1 MELFQNYAHPRPMR
15 PAHEANVTMSPNAPG
30 APDPNILSAAGV
42 WTLAG
47 DRLIITVRD
56 WPATILVPTGQV
68 RLLAVDLPLPSH
80 AKRIAALPFAIEDR
94 IAEPVD
100 SVHLA
105 LGEAIAPGRYL
116 VAVVRH
122 DLMARWIAQAEEA
135 GIGHAAMVPDVLTL
149 PRPREGWAV
158 SQSGGRAAVR
168 DADGTG
174 FEVPAPL
181 LRSAWEA
188 AGKPPV
194 TSYGEALP
202 DDMQRSAAALD
213 PALFGPAAG
222 AAVSALNLR
231 QGAYAVRK
239 TGGSPLWRK
248 FAWVAA
254 LGIAAHIVI
263 SIGDTIML
271 RSIAD
276 RREAET
282 RAAAALAAP
291 GVALGD
297 DLAGTV
303 TGLLPT
309 GGGGQVPQL
318 FLPLVTRVSGALGPL
333 SGSFAV
339 RAMTFEGRMLTLD
352 LDPNPDASLAGRIE
366 AALKGAGVGAQV
378 VRSPEGAIRITASAA

>member
-1 MELFQNYAHPRPMR
+1 
-15 PAHEANVTMSPNAPG
+15 MSLNTPG
-30 APDPNILSAAGV
+30 APDPSEPPAAGV

-80 AKRIAALPFAIEDR
+80 AKRVAALPFAIEDR

-105 LGEAIAPGRYL
+105 LGEQIAPGRYL
-116 VAVVRH
+116 VGVVRH
-122 DLMARWIAQAEEA
+122 ELMGRWIAQAEEA

-149 PRPREGWAV
+149 PRPAEGWAV
-158 SQSGGRAAVR
+158 SQVGERAAVR
-168 DADGTG
+168 DAEGTG

-181 LRSAWEA
+181 LRPAWEA
-188 AGKPPV
+188 ADRPAV
-194 TSYGEALP
+194 TSYGERLP
-202 DDMQRSAAALD
+202 DDMQKASATLD
-213 PALFGPAAG
+213 PASFGAAAG
-222 AAVSALNLR
+222 AAVGALNLR

-239 TGGSPLWRK
+239 AAGSSLWRK

-254 LGIAAHIVI
+254 IGIAAHVVI
-263 SIGDTIML
+263 ALGDVIML
-271 RSIAD
+271 RAIAD

-282 RAAAALAAP
+282 RATAALAAP

-303 TGLLPT
+303 TGLLPS
-309 GGGGQVPQL
+309 GGGQVPQV

-333 SGSFAV
+333 SGAFVV
-339 RAMTFEGRMLTLD
+339 RAMTFEGKLLTLD
-352 LDPNPDASLAGRIE
+352 LDASSDATLAGRIE
-366 AALKGAGVGAQV
+366 AALKAGGVGAQV

>member
-1 MELFQNYAHPRPMR
+1 
-15 PAHEANVTMSPNAPG
+15 MSPTTLG
-30 APDPNILSAAGV
+30 APDPSEPPAAGV

-80 AKRIAALPFAIEDR
+80 ARRVAALPFAIEDR

-105 LGEAIAPGRYL
+105 LGEQLSPGRYL
-116 VAVVRH
+116 VGVVRH
-122 DLMARWIAQAEEA
+122 EVMARWIAQAEEA

-149 PRPREGWAV
+149 PRPAQGWAV

-168 DADGTG
+168 DADGIG
-174 FEVPAPL
+174 FEVPAAL
-181 LRSAWEA
+181 LRPAWEA
-188 AGKPPV
+188 AERPAV
-194 TSYGEALP
+194 ISYGETLP
-202 DDMQRSAAALD
+202 DDMQRSAGALD
-213 PALFGPAAG
+213 PAGFGPAAG
-222 AAVSALNLR
+222 AAVAALNLR

-239 TGGSPLWRK
+239 VAGSNLWRK

-254 LGIAAHIVI
+254 IGAAAHVVI
-263 SIGDTIML
+263 ALGDVIML

-282 RAAAALAAP
+282 RAAVALAAP
-291 GVALGD
+291 GLALGE
-297 DLAGTV
+297 DLANSV
-303 TGLLPT
+303 TGLLPS
-309 GGGGQVPQL
+309 GGGGAGVPQV
-318 FLPLVTRVSGALGPL
+318 FLPLLTRVSGALGPL
-333 SGSFAV
+333 GGGFAV
-339 RAMTFEGRMLTLD
+339 RAMTFEGRILTLD
-352 LDPNPDASLAGRIE
+352 LDASPDAALAGRIE

>member
-15 PAHEANVTMSPNAPG
+15 PAHEANVTMSPNATG
-30 APDPNILSAAGV
+30 APDPYEQPAAGV

-80 AKRIAALPFAIEDR
+80 ARRVAALPFAIEDR

-105 LGEAIAPGRYL
+105 LGEQIAPGRYL
-116 VAVVRH
+116 VGVVRH
-122 DLMARWIAQAEEA
+122 ELMAGWIAQAEEA

-149 PRPREGWAV
+149 PRPAEGWAV
-158 SQSGGRAAVR
+158 AQSDGRAAVR
-168 DADGTG
+168 SADGTG

-181 LRSAWEA
+181 LRPAWEA
-188 AGKPPV
+188 ADRPAIL
-194 TSYGEALP
+194 SYGEPLP
-202 DDMQRSAAALD
+202 DDMQKGAATRD
-213 PALFGPAAG
+213 PAASGPAIG
-222 AAVSALNLR
+222 AAVAALNLR

-239 TGGSPLWRK
+239 VAVSGIWRK

-254 LGIAAHIVI
+254 IGVAAHVVI
-263 SIGDTIML
+263 AFGDVIML
-271 RSIAD
+271 RNIAG

-297 DLAGTV
+297 DLANSI
-303 TGLLPT
+303 TGMLPS
-309 GGGGQVPQL
+309 GGGSQVPQL
-318 FLPLVTRVSGALGPL
+318 FLPLVNRVSGALGPL
-333 SGSFAV
+333 SGAITV
-339 RAMTFEGRMLTLD
+339 RAMTFEGRILTLD
-352 LDPNPDASLAGRIE
+352 LDASTDAGLPGQIE
-366 AALKGAGVGAQV
+366 SALKGAGVGAQV

>member
-1 MELFQNYAHPRPMR
+1 
-15 PAHEANVTMSPNAPG
+15 MSPNTRG
-30 APDPNILSAAGV
+30 APDPSEPPAAGV

-105 LGEAIAPGRYL
+105 LGEQLSPGRYL

-122 DLMARWIAQAEEA
+122 ELMARWIAQAEEA

-149 PRPREGWAV
+149 PRPAEGWAV

-168 DADGTG
+168 DAEGTG

-181 LRSAWEA
+181 LRPAWEA

-202 DDMQRSAAALD
+202 DDMQRAAAALD

-222 AAVSALNLR
+222 AAVEALNLR
-231 QGAYAVRK
+231 QGAYAVRGVA
-239 TGGSPLWRK
+239 GGSPLWRK

-263 SIGDTIML
+263 SIGDTVML

-297 DLAGTV
+297 DLAGSV
-303 TGLLPT
+303 TGLLPS
-309 GGGGQVPQL
+309 GGGAQVPQP

-333 SGSFAV
+333 AGGFAV
-339 RAMTFEGRMLTLD
+339 RAMTFEGRILTLD
-352 LDPNPDASLAGRIE
+352 LDPNPDATLAGRIE

>member
-1 MELFQNYAHPRPMR
+1 
-15 PAHEANVTMSPNAPG
+15 MSLNTLG
-30 APDPNILSAAGV
+30 APDPSEQPAAGV

-80 AKRIAALPFAIEDR
+80 AKRVAALPFAIEDR

-105 LGEAIAPGRYL
+105 LGEQIAPNRYL

-122 DLMARWIAQAEEA
+122 ELMARWIAQAEEA

-149 PRPREGWAV
+149 PRPAEGWAV
-158 SQSGGRAAVR
+158 SQLGGRAAVR
-168 DADGTG
+168 GAEGTG

-181 LRSAWEA
+181 LRPAWEA
-188 AGKPPV
+188 AGRPPV
-194 TSYGEALP
+194 TSYGETLP
-202 DDMQRSAAALD
+202 DDMQKASATLD
-213 PALFGPAAG
+213 PASFGAAAG
-222 AAVSALNLR
+222 AAVGALNLR

-239 TGGSPLWRK
+239 VAGSSLWRK
-248 FAWVAA
+248 FAW
-254 LGIAAHIVI
+254 IAAIGVTAHVVI
-263 SIGDTIML
+263 AFGDVIML
-271 RSIAD
+271 RTIAD

-282 RAAAALAAP
+282 RAVAAIAAP

-297 DLAGTV
+297 DLTGTITGMLPAG
-303 TGLLPT
+303 GAA
-309 GGGGQVPQL
+309 QVPQV

-333 SGSFAV
+333 SGAFIV
-339 RAMTFEGRMLTLD
+339 RAMTFEGKLLTLD
-352 LDPNPDASLAGRIE
+352 LDANGDTALAGRIE

>member
-1 MELFQNYAHPRPMR
+1 
-15 PAHEANVTMSPNAPG
+15 MSPNTPG
-30 APDPNILSAAGV
+30 APDPSEPPAAGV

-80 AKRIAALPFAIEDR
+80 ARRVAALPFAIEDR

-105 LGEAIAPGRYL
+105 LGEQLSPGRYL

-135 GIGHAAMVPDVLTL
+135 GIGQAAMVPDVLTL
-149 PRPREGWAV
+149 PRPDQGWAV

-168 DADGTG
+168 DAEGTG

-181 LRSAWEA
+181 LRPAWEA

-194 TSYGEALP
+194 TSYGEPLP
-202 DDMQRSAAALD
+202 DDMQRSAGTLDAAS
-213 PALFGPAAG
+213 FGPAASK
-222 AAVSALNLR
+222 AVEALNLR

-239 TGGSPLWRK
+239 TGSSPLWRK

-254 LGIAAHIVI
+254 LGVAAHVVI
-263 SIGDTIML
+263 SVGDTVML

-276 RREAET
+276 KREAET

-297 DLAGTV
+297 DVAGTV
-303 TGLLPT
+303 TGLLPS
-309 GGGGQVPQL
+309 GGGAAVPQL
-318 FLPLVTRVSGALGPL
+318 FLPLVTRVSGALSPL
-333 SGSFAV
+333 AGGFAV
-339 RAMTFEGRMLTLD
+339 RAMTFEGRILTLD
-352 LDPNPDASLAGRIE
+352 LDAGTDATLPSRIE

>member
-1 MELFQNYAHPRPMR
+1 
-15 PAHEANVTMSPNAPG
+15 MSPNATG
-30 APDPNILSAAGV
+30 APDPNIPSAAGV

-80 AKRIAALPFAIEDR
+80 ARRVAALPFAIEDR

-100 SVHLA
+100 SVHIA
-105 LGEAIAPGRYL
+105 LGEQIAPGRYL
-116 VAVVRH
+116 VGIVRH
-122 DLMARWIAQAEEA
+122 DVMARWVAQADEA

-149 PRPREGWAV
+149 PRPAEGWAV

-181 LRSAWEA
+181 LRPAWEA
-188 AGKPPV
+188 ADRPGII
-194 TSYGEALP
+194 SYGEPLP
-202 DDMQRSAAALD
+202 DDMQKGSAALD
-213 PALFGPAAG
+213 AAAFGPAAG
-222 AAVSALNLR
+222 AAVAALNLR

-239 TGGSPLWRK
+239 VAGSSLWRK

-254 LGIAAHIVI
+254 IGAAAHVVI
-263 SIGDTIML
+263 ALGDVIML

-282 RAAAALAAP
+282 RAAAVVAAP
-291 GVALGD
+291 GIALGD
-297 DLAGTV
+297 DLANSV

-309 GGGGQVPQL
+309 GGGQVPQL
-318 FLPLVTRVSGALGPL
+318 FLPLVNRVSGALGPL
-333 SGSFAV
+333 SGALTV
-339 RAMTFEGRMLTLD
+339 RAMTFEGRLLTLD
-352 LDPNPDASLAGRIE
+352 LEASPDIGLQGQIE
-366 AALKGAGVGAQV
+366 SALKGAGVGAQV

>member
-1 MELFQNYAHPRPMR
+1 
-15 PAHEANVTMSPNAPG
+15 MSPNAPG
-30 APDPNILSAAGV
+30 APDPNLPPAAGV

-80 AKRIAALPFAIEDR
+80 ARRVAALPFAIEDR

-105 LGEAIAPGRYL
+105 LGEQVAPNRYL
-116 VAVVRH
+116 VGIVRH
-122 DLMARWIAQAEEA
+122 EVMAGWVAQAEEA
-135 GIGHAAMVPDVLTL
+135 GIGHAAMVPDVLTM
-149 PRPREGWAV
+149 PRPTEGWAV

-168 DADGTG
+168 VADGTG

-181 LRSAWEA
+181 LRPAWEA
-188 AGKPPV
+188 AGRPAI
-194 TSYGEALP
+194 TSYGERLP
-202 DDMQRSAAALD
+202 DDMQKDAASLD
-213 PALFGPAAG
+213 PAAFGPAAG
-222 AAVSALNLR
+222 AAVATLNLR

-239 TGGSPLWRK
+239 TGGSKLWRK

-254 LGIAAHIVI
+254 IGAAAHVVI
-263 SIGDTIML
+263 ALGDVIML
-271 RSIAD
+271 RNIAD

-282 RAAAALAAP
+282 RATAALAAP
-291 GVALGD
+291 GVTLGE
-297 DLAGTV
+297 DLANSI
-303 TGLLPT
+303 TGMLPNW
-309 GGGGQVPQL
+309 GGGQVPQP
-318 FLPLVTRVSGALGPL
+318 FLPLANRVSGALGPL
-333 SGSFAV
+333 SGAITV
-339 RAMTFEGRMLTLD
+339 RAMTFEGKLLTLD
-352 LDPNPDASLAGRIE
+352 LDASPDAGLPGQIE

>member
-1 MELFQNYAHPRPMR
+1 M
-15 PAHEANVTMSPNAPG
+15 G
-30 APDPNILSAAGV
+30 ASDPTEPPAAGV

-80 AKRIAALPFAIEDR
+80 AKRLAALPFAIEDR

-116 VAVVRH
+116 VGIVRH
-122 DLMARWIAQAEEA
+122 EVMARWIAQAQEA
-135 GIGHAAMVPDVLTL
+135 GIGHAAMVPDVLTM
-149 PRPREGWAV
+149 PRPAEGWAV
-158 SQSGGRAAVR
+158 SQSSGRAAVR
-168 DADGTG
+168 DAEGTG

-181 LRSAWEA
+181 LRPAWEA
-188 AGKPPV
+188 AGRPAV
-194 TSYGEALP
+194 TSYGEVLP
-202 DDMQRSAAALD
+202 DDMQKQAGTLD
-213 PALFGPAAG
+213 PTAFGPAAN
-222 AAVSALNLR
+222 AAVAALNLR

-239 TGGSPLWRK
+239 VGGSPLWRK
-248 FAWVAA
+248 FVWVAA
-254 LGIAAHIVI
+254 IGVAAHIVI
-263 SIGDTIML
+263 SIGDTVML

-291 GVALGD
+291 GIALGD

-303 TGLLPT
+303 TGLLPS
-309 GGGGQVPQL
+309 GGAQVPQL

-333 SGSFAV
+333 SGAFVV

-352 LDPNPDASLAGRIE
+352 LDPNSDATLAARIE
-366 AALKGAGVGAQV
+366 SALKANGVGAQV
-378 VRSPEGAIRITASAA
+378 VRSPEGAIRITANAA

>member
-1 MELFQNYAHPRPMR
+1 
-15 PAHEANVTMSPNAPG
+15 MSPNTLG
-30 APDPNILSAAGV
+30 APDPSEPPAAGV

-47 DRLIITVRD
+47 DRLIITARD
-56 WPATILVPTGQV
+56 MPATILVPTGQV

-80 AKRIAALPFAIEDR
+80 ARRIAALPFAIEDR

-105 LGEAIAPGRYL
+105 LGAQLAPGRYL

-122 DLMARWIAQAEEA
+122 DLMTRWIAQAEEA
-135 GIGHAAMVPDVLTL
+135 GIGHAAMTPEILTL
-149 PRPREGWAV
+149 PRPAEGWAV
-158 SQSGGRAAVR
+158 SQAAGRAAVR
-168 DADGTG
+168 DAEGTG

-181 LRSAWEA
+181 LRAAWEA
-188 AGKPPV
+188 AGRPAV

-202 DDMQRSAAALD
+202 DDMQRAAATFEPDVAAAVAALD
-213 PALFGPAAG
+213 
-222 AAVSALNLR
+222 LR
-231 QGAYAVRK
+231 QGAYVVRRVGVG
-239 TGGSPLWRK
+239 TPLWRK

-254 LGIAAHIVI
+254 LGVAAHIVI
-263 SIGDTIML
+263 SIGDTLML

-282 RAAAALAAP
+282 RAAVALAAP

-303 TGLLPT
+303 TGMLPAT
-309 GGGGQVPQL
+309 GGPRAPQL
-318 FLPLVTRVSGALGPL
+318 FLPLVTRVSSALNPL
-333 SGSFAV
+333 AGSFAV
-339 RAMTFEGRMLTLD
+339 RAMTFEGRILTLD
-352 LDPNPDASLAGRIE
+352 LDPNPDAALATRIA
-366 AALKGAGVGAQV
+366 AALKGAGIGAQV